1 MNISEIK
8 TTINY
13 LLDNN
18 KALVE
23 KGLDKIAVNIVG
35 QAGIGKTAIIK
46 EIAKERGAGYQR
58 LNLSELEE
66 VGDLVGV
73 PQKEFM
79 MVKDGEEKLV
89 AEKLIPQ
96 FINLGYSLC
105 PDCKPVMSYA
115 IPAWVPQDPDQE
127 FILYLDDFSRASQL
141 FMQAIMSLIQFGEYI
156 SWKLPKNCHL
166 ILSSNP
172 DNGDYSV
179 TGLDA
184 AQQSRMI
191 NFNVDFDLQVFAKWM
206 SKVGIR
212 SELQNFALLTPE
224 IFTRGA
230 RINARSYTM
239 FANAISGLKQFD
251 TEDALATV
259 CLIAKGCFD
268 DEYVA
273 GLFVQFVHNKL
284 DKLIDPE
291 KMLKGEWKDVEPI
304 LEENIYRNGK
314 FDSAVS
320 STLTTRF
327 TNYIESY
334 FESISTDKKKSE
346 TVIDR
351 IIDFANSPKT
361 LITEDL
367 FYRMVKTLNAK
378 YPTRCQK
385 MLQYPTIRMKLL
397 S

>member
-23 KGLDKIAVNIVG
+23 TGLDKIAVNIVG

-46 EIAKERGAGYQR
+46 ESAKERGAGYQR
-58 LNLSELEE
+58 LCLSEIEE

-79 MVKDGEEKLV
+79 MAKDGEEKLV

-115 IPAWVPQDPDQE
+115 IPAWVPQDPEQE

-212 SELQNFALLTPE
+212 GELQNFALLTPE
-224 IFTRGA
+224 IFTRSA

-251 TEDALATV
+251 TEDALAKV